1 MMHKQCL
8 INMIIS
14 KNLHFTAEKEDDDKG
29 NETWIEIE
37 TLQEYN
43 DKIDAFFEKE
53 YGDIFE
59 K

>member
-8 INMIIS
+8 INRIIS